1 MLMLD
6 NDNPYQSPRSTQH
19 KAIAIERNVMSPHWI
34 VSFAITFG
42 FAVGAVSSY
51 VRPMISGHV
60 HYEAIA
66 SLVLLILFFIISLF
80 ICLRTARPMQWMG
93 VVIVLTWITF
103 GTGWSLV
110 AQRMWDDM
118 AGVCVVGAGFS
129 LVIAL
134 PLMFLIHRFWR
145 RRVSA

>member
-1 MLMLD
+1 MLD
-6 NDNPYQSPRSTQH
+6 NDNPYQSPRSTQRE
-19 KAIAIERNVMSPHWI
+19 AIAIERNVMSPRWI
-34 VSFAITFG
+34 VSFAIAFG

-51 VRPMISGHV
+51 VRPMISGPV

-66 SLVLLILFFIISLF
+66 SLLLLTLFFVSSLF
-80 ICLRTARPMQWMG
+80 ICLRTARPIQWAG

-103 GTGWSLV
+103 FGGWSWV

-129 LVIAL
+129 LAIAL
-134 PLMFLIHRFWR
+134 PLMFLMHRFWR
-145 RRVSA
+145 PRVSA

>member
-1 MLMLD
+1 MLD
-6 NDNPYQSPRSTQH
+6 NDNPYQSPRSIQR
-19 KAIAIERNVMSPHWI
+19 KAITVERNAMSPLWI
-34 VSFAITFG
+34 VSFAFAFG

-66 SLVLLILFFIISLF
+66 SLVLLTLFFVCSLF
-80 ICLRTARPMQWMG
+80 ICRRTARPMQWMG

-103 GTGWSLV
+103 FIGWSLV

-129 LVIAL
+129 LAIAL
-134 PLMFLIHRFWR
+134 PLLTLMQRFGGR
-145 RRVSA
+145 KAPT

>member
-1 MLMLD
+1 MLD
-6 NDNPYQSPRSTQH
+6 NDNPYQSPRSTQRE
-19 KAIAIERNVMSPHWI
+19 AIAIERNVMSPHWI
-34 VSFAITFG
+34 ISFAIAFG

-60 HYEAIA
+60 HYEAIT
-66 SLVLLILFFIISLF
+66 SLVLLILFFLISLF

-103 GTGWSLV
+103 FVGWSLV

-118 AGVCVVGAGFS
+118 AGVCVVGAGLS
-129 LVIAL
+129 LAIAL
-134 PLMFLIHRFWR
+134 PLVFLMHRFWR
-145 RRVSA
+145 PRASA